1 MRNVTLSSPSAT
13 PERRHGLLLDDAHFD
28 AHRSLGHHP
37 ERPERLTAA
46 RAAVERSGFRWSPV
60 AATTPTFDELLRTHS
75 EEHLSRLE
83 AWRGRQ
89 GNLDSDTF
97 VAPGSVEAAHLG
109 AGGCMAMVDAL
120 FSTSA
125 DFGVALV
132 RPPGHHATRDRSM
145 GFCLLN
151 NAAIAANQ
159 ARRQGAS
166 RVAIVDWDV
175 HHGNGTQDIFWDDPS
190 VLYASLHQ
198 APLFPGTGSLSEVG
212 GRNAE
217 GTTINLP
224 LEAGS
229 DDGTYRLAF
238 ERVVL
243 PVLEAFSPDFLIVSA
258 GFDASYRD
266 PLAQMSVTPAGFGWL
281 AAALDHVHTKAVAR
295 KTMYVLEGGYDLV
308 GLEESLLASLHGARG
323 ATYDAAAP
331 NDPGLMIGTAARSL
345 KSHWSCLER

>member
-1 MRNVTLSSPSAT
+1 M
-13 PERRHGLLLDDAHFD
+13 
-28 AHRSLGHHP
+28 
-37 ERPERLTAA
+37 
-46 RAAVERSGFRWSPV
+46 AAVAPSFE
-60 AATTPTFDELLRTHS
+60 ALLRTHS
-75 EEHLSRLE
+75 EEHLARLE

-89 GNLDSDTF
+89 GNLDADTF

-109 AGGCMAMVDAL
+109 AGGSMAMVDEL
-120 FSTSA
+120 MSGSA
-125 DFGVALV
+125 DFGLALV

-151 NAAIAANQ
+151 NAAVAANQ
-159 ARRQGAS
+159 ARLRGAK

-190 VLYASLHQ
+190 VLYASVHQ
-198 APLFPGTGSLSEVG
+198 APLFPGTGLVTEVG
-212 GRNAE
+212 GPHAE
-217 GTTINLP
+217 GTTVNVP

-229 DDGTYRLAF
+229 DDGAYRNAF
-238 ERVVL
+238 ERVLL
-243 PVLEAFSPDFLIVSA
+243 PILADFRPDFLIVSA

-266 PLAQMSVTPAGFGWL
+266 PLAQMAVTPAGFGWL
-281 AAALDHVHTKAVAR
+281 ARALDEVHTGDSPR

-323 ATYDAAAP
+323 ARFDPAP
-331 NDPGLMIGTAARSL
+331 SNDPGLMIGSAVRSL